1 MPTDVRAAD
10 LGENRGF
17 RKKSPRTQPWI
28 RLECTH
34 FSLKLNSTL
43 KRLGL
48 KPIPIG
54 FSDMGQKGEQTY
66 RAKVDL
72 IWALLFGDIVFL
84 FLRFGGNAYLDQLV
98 HGAVIA
104 VAAGLAIHLRRQLT
118 YPRLFLPICYAAL
131 GLALFQLLPL
141 GATALAWLSPA
152 KASMQQAAQAL
163 YPEIPTTTSMAVVPQ
178 LHLLE
183 AAGWCLDLFLVFLLL
198 VVPRPRGTTFF
209 RGFYGVGFLV
219 CALAI
224 GIDNPVSAEMPPFS
238 WYQGTYGGLV
248 NRNHFALLA
257 VGLVLMSYYKIILS
271 VGDFWRDRKKLRQ
284 NADRAARQVLAVVC
298 YIMAFAFFFFTFTQ
312 TWSRAGVMGFLIG
325 HLVLLL
331 ILTWHYMQRSR
342 RRKYLMPAIAAAFV
356 VLLLFL
362 PLGSGLERLKK
373 YGLED
378 RNRFNLL
385 SIGWEYVQQAPL
397 FGHGLGSPQEMIDPV
412 EPRYLIITRNMRH
425 FHNEYLELLVE
436 MGPLAL
442 LALLCFIAYVV
453 WEQMTGL
460 NESDEGRK
468 LLAAVMLS
476 VTLVFLAAAFVAFP
490 LQTPAMR
497 TFALVVLF
505 YSLKYIHRDDSVYKV
520 TRPALLMG
528 LPLLAFGLLVPASWL
543 PHYLNNDLQ
552 THKAER
558 ARGYGFFYREPFYEA
573 NVAVQNIFTEL
584 PPADELAAEIPQMR
598 AELVRYLGMQP
609 FGLKALNNLF
619 VLEVLEERLRDP
631 AFTEAQ
637 YTRFHQKATALRAI
651 GKDANFHAVAS
662 LYFLGS
668 VYDGQVPEAYRAE
681 WEALKNDVYIR
692 RFATRKQKE
701 LAPEDFEDAPSARP
715 EEPATVLPEGAA
727 NRGPT
732 LPVGDLSALQPGIES
747 QTVGGKSRLD

>member
-1 MPTDVRAAD
+1 
-10 LGENRGF
+10 
-17 RKKSPRTQPWI
+17 
-28 RLECTH
+28 
-34 FSLKLNSTL
+34 
-43 KRLGL
+43 
-48 KPIPIG
+48 
-54 FSDMGQKGEQTY
+54 MGKKGEQTY

-72 IWALLFGDIVFL
+72 IWALLFGDIVYL
-84 FLRFGGNAYLDQLV
+84 FLRFGGNSYLDQLV
-98 HGAVIA
+98 HGAVVA
-104 VAAGLAIHLRRQLT
+104 VVAGLAIHLRRQLQ

-131 GLALFQLLPL
+131 GLALFQLVPL
-141 GATALAWLSPA
+141 GASAPALLSPA
-152 KASMQQAAQAL
+152 KASMQAAGQAL
-163 YPEIPTTTSMAVVPQ
+163 YPEIEVSASIAVIPQ

-209 RGFYGVGFLV
+209 RGFYGVGLLV

-224 GIDNPVSAEMPPFS
+224 GIENPVTSGLPPFS

-257 VGLVLMSYYKIILS
+257 VGLVLMSYYKILLT
-271 VGDFWRDRKKLRQ
+271 VGAFWRERKKLRQ
-284 NADRAARQVLAVVC
+284 NADRAAHQVLLAVSYV
-298 YIMAFAFFFFTFTQ
+298 MAFAFFFFTFTQ

-325 HLVLLL
+325 HIVLLL

-362 PLGSGLERLKK
+362 PLGSGLDRLKK

-385 SIGWEYVQQAPL
+385 SIGWDYVQQAPL
-397 FGHGLGSPQEMIDPV
+397 FGHGLGSPQEIIDPI

-453 WEQMTGL
+453 WEQATGL
-460 NESDEGRK
+460 NESNEERK

-497 TFALVVLF
+497 CFALVVLF
-505 YSLKYIHRDDSVYKV
+505 YCLKYIHRDDSVYKV
-520 TRPALLMG
+520 SRPALILG
-528 LPLLAFGLLVPASWL
+528 LPLLAFGLLVPLAWL
-543 PHYLNNDLQ
+543 PHYLQNDLQ
-552 THKAER
+552 THKAQR
-558 ARGYGFFYREPFYEA
+558 ARNYGFFYREPFYEA
-573 NVAVQNIFTEL
+573 NGAVQAIFTEM
-584 PPADELAAEIPQMR
+584 PPAEELATQIPVMR
-598 AELVRYLGMQP
+598 AELLRYLSMQP

-619 VLEVLEERLRDP
+619 VLEVLAERLRDP

-637 YTRFHQKATALRAI
+637 YTRFHEKASALRAI

-668 VYDGQVPEAYRAE
+668 VYDGHVPEKYRAE
-681 WEALKNDVYIR
+681 WEKLKNDVYIR

-701 LAPEDFEDAPSARP
+701 LPSETVEPSAGP
-715 EEPATVLPEGAA
+715 ETPAGVLPDGAE
-727 NRGPT
+727 NRGPARP
-732 LPVGDLSALQPGIES
+732 LGDLSTLQTSGDHPATTAS
-747 QTVGGKSRLD
+747 DLD

>member
-1 MPTDVRAAD
+1 MSWVKSERSGKKAREIKA
-10 LGENRGF
+10 GF
-17 RKKSPRTQPWI
+17 
-28 RLECTH
+28 RLECSH
-34 FSLKLNSTL
+34 FFLKLNSTL

-48 KPIPIG
+48 EPIPIG
-54 FSDMGQKGEQTY
+54 FSDMGKKGEQTY

-72 IWALLFGDIVFL
+72 IWALLFGDIVYL
-84 FLRFGGNAYLDQLV
+84 FLRFGGNSYLDQLV
-98 HGAVIA
+98 HGTVIA
-104 VAAGLAIHLRRQLT
+104 VAAGLAIHLRRQLQ
-118 YPRLFLPICYAAL
+118 YPRLFLPICYAAF
-131 GLALFQLLPL
+131 GLALFQLVPL
-141 GATALAWLSPA
+141 GASVATWLAPA
-152 KASMQQAAQAL
+152 KVSMQTAAQAL
-163 YPEIPTTTSMAVVPQ
+163 YPEIQTSTSIAVIPQ

-198 VVPRPRGTTFF
+198 VVPRPRGIIFF
-209 RGFYGVGFLV
+209 RCFYGVGLLV
-219 CALAI
+219 CALAV
-224 GIDNPVSAEMPPFS
+224 GVENPVSAELPPFS

-257 VGLVLMSYYKIILS
+257 VGLVLMSYYKILIT
-271 VGDFWRDRKKLRQ
+271 VGSFWRERKKLRQ
-284 NADRAARQVLAVVC
+284 NADRAARQVLLLVC

-362 PLGSGLERLKK
+362 PLGSGLDRLKK

-378 RNRFNLL
+378 RNRFNLV
-385 SIGWEYVQQAPL
+385 SIGWDYVQQAPL
-397 FGHGLGSPQEMIDPV
+397 FGNGLGAPQEIIDPV

-442 LALLCFIAYVV
+442 LALLCFIGYVV
-453 WEQMTGL
+453 WEQATGL
-460 NESDEGRK
+460 NESDEERK

-497 TFALVVLF
+497 CFALVVLF
-505 YSLKYIHRDDSVYKV
+505 YGLKYIHRDDSVYKV
-520 TRPALLMG
+520 SRPGLVMG
-528 LPLLAFGLLVPASWL
+528 LPLLAFGLLVPAAWL
-543 PHYLNNDLQ
+543 PHYFQNDLQ
-552 THKAER
+552 THKAQR
-558 ARGYGFFYREPFYEA
+558 ARAYGFFYREPFYEA
-573 NVAVQNIFTEL
+573 NAAVQAIFTEM
-584 PPADELAAEIPQMR
+584 PPVEELATQIPEIR
-598 AELVRYLGMQP
+598 ARLLRYLGMQP

-619 VLEVLEERLRDP
+619 VLELLEERLQDP
-631 AFTEAQ
+631 AFTEDQ
-637 YTRFHQKATALRAI
+637 YTRFHQKASALRTI

-668 VYDGQVPEAYRAE
+668 VYDGHVPENYRTE
-681 WEALKNDVYIR
+681 WETLKNDVYIR
-692 RFATRKQKE
+692 RFATRKQEE
-701 LAPEDFEDAPSARP
+701 LAPDAVEAVEPARP
-715 EEPATVLPEGAA
+715 EEPSTVVPDGAE
-727 NRGPT
+727 NRGPAR
-732 LPVGDLSALQPGIES
+732 PVGDLSALQPSADRNLTETS
-747 QTVGGKSRLD
+747 PFD